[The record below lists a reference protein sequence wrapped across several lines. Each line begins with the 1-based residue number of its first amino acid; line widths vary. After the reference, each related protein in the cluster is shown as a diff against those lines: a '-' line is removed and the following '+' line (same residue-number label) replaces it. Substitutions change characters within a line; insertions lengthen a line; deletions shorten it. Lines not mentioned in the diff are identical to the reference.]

1 MLNKYALYSEPM
13 YLVIL
18 ETCKVESLKMLNK
31 IFHFL
36 SYLIDEILM
45 LFNLDLI
52 VVTFH
57 NVGTNLWP
65 QYLFQVEK
73 VRVMVNITV
82 ITF

>member
-1 MLNKYALYSEPM
+1 
-13 YLVIL
+13 
-18 ETCKVESLKMLNK
+18 MLNK

-36 SYLIDEILM
+36 SYLIDEILI

-52 VVTFH
+52 VVTFR

-65 QYLFQVEK
+65 QYLFQVGK